1 MQHINL
7 TIADNGTESTWYDFS
22 QNADPAVRRSPTV
35 LGVITPITVGT
46 KLTAQASLDG
56 STWYGVADVG
66 GTAFE
71 ITTGATA
78 LWHETRPYQLY
89 SMKYLRFVSD
99 ASETGGPLTITL
111 IVDAS
116 R

>member
-7 TIADNGTESTWYDFS
+7 TIADNGTESTSYDFS
-22 QNADPAVRRSPTV
+22 QNADPAIRRSPTIV
-35 LGVITPITVGT
+35 GVITPATVGT

-56 STWYGVADVG
+56 STWYGITDY
-66 GTAFE
+66 GTTPFE
-71 ITTGATA
+71 IGTGATA

-89 SMKYLRFVSD
+89 SMKHIRFVSD